1 MRERHMWK
9 INTIGDALMCGPH
22 ANLEWLI
29 DRMVEAHD
37 PLDPTANITIK
48 WDVMSWAAYGY
59 QHARWTT
66 VYSAAVKPFLTTRV
80 FIHSTH
86 TTCHGSP
93 LSLQYSYPASFHFLH
108 LRAMDHTTFLILLQ
122 EKDEDKREMN
132 TSQIL
137 KSNVAGSKWEECSVT
152 KYELKFKTSYRSKV
166 FFQGYVIEQCIFLH
180 ITKEYYV

>member
-80 FIHSTH
+80 FIHSTPWVSSVSAIFIS
-86 TTCHGSP
+86 CFF
-93 LSLQYSYPASFHFLH
+93 SFFCI
-108 LRAMDHTTFLILLQ
+108 REPWITLL
-122 EKDEDKREMN
+122 
-132 TSQIL
+132 
-137 KSNVAGSKWEECSVT
+137 
-152 KYELKFKTSYRSKV
+152 F
-166 FFQGYVIEQCIFLH
+166 
-180 ITKEYYV
+180 